1 MSLQLNG
8 RPVKVLVVDDEA
20 AIREILVASL
30 KDEGFEAHSAHDGLS
45 GLKAMQEFHPDIVFL
60 DIWMPGNMD
69 GLQLL
74 TRAKE
79 TLSHTQYVMIS
90 GHGTIETAVKS
101 TKLGAF
107 DFVEKPLSMDK
118 IQIIIS
124 NIVNYMQEKDE
135 KNAFLNK
142 LRKNLSLIG
151 DSENLAQVRHL
162 IARTAPTQSWI
173 LVSGENGVGKELVAQ
188 NIHYLSHRASRPFV
202 DINCSQIPEDLL
214 EGEIFGFEKGSLPGL
229 EKTRFGRLDMASGG
243 TLYMQDIAAMNQPVQ
258 MRLLRYLQE
267 KKYHRVGGTELIDND
282 VRVIAGNSA
291 DLEKEVLAGNFRE
304 DLLYRLNLI
313 SINVPPLRERK
324 QDVSILVQHFS
335 EIFARESGYPK
346 KTFSETALEQLRSH
360 AWPGNIRE
368 LRNFV
373 ERVYILTPG
382 EFVDLHDVR
391 FAGLIEKEIAATVV
405 DDGISNFRDARA
417 KFEREYLIKK
427 IQDNNGNITKTAEMI
442 GLERSYLHRKIKAYG
457 IEVT

>member
-30 KDEGFEAHSAHDGLS
+30 KDESYEVHSAHDGLS

-79 TLSHTQYVMIS
+79 ALSHTQYVMIS
-90 GHGTIETAVKS
+90 GHGTIDTAVKA

-107 DFVEKPLSMDK
+107 DFIEKPLSIDK

-151 DSENLAQVRHL
+151 DSENLGQVRHL

-214 EGEIFGFEKGSLPGL
+214 EGEIFGFEKGALPGL

-243 TLYMQDIAAMNQPVQ
+243 TLYVQDIAAMNQTVQ
-258 MRLLRYLQE
+258 LRLLRYLQE
-267 KKYHRVGGTELIDND
+267 KKYQRVGSNEFVDND
-282 VRVIAGNSA
+282 VRIIAGNSL
-291 DLEKEVLAGNFRE
+291 DLEKEVQTGSFRE
-304 DLLYRLNLI
+304 DLFYRLNLI
-313 SINVPPLRERK
+313 SINVPALRDRK
-324 QDVSILVQHFS
+324 QDIPILVQHFS
-335 EIFARESGYPK
+335 EIFSRESGYPK
-346 KTFSETALEQLRSH
+346 KTFSESAIEQLRNHS
-360 AWPGNIRE
+360 WPGNIRE

-391 FAGLIEKEIAATVV
+391 FAGLVDKEAATIVE
-405 DDGISNFRDARA
+405 DGISNFRDARA
-417 KFEREYLIKK
+417 KFEKEYLIKK